1 MPAFEGTEAMVRR
14 KTNPFREQHAGLAGG
29 LPRAYLPGFTLIEL
43 LVVIAMIA
51 LLMAILV
58 PTLSRVRKQAKG
70 LVCQTK
76 LRQWGAALGIY
87 MQDNE
92 GRFPCN
98 AGGSAGEW
106 LLRGAL
112 LSVTNTDPNVAQN
125 SFHHFQTRDIILCPM
140 ATRSRPLDGVS
151 TSSSGSARTTFDIG
165 PSVRKGTVGREF
177 PAWVMFRPEPLFVGS
192 YGVNS
197 ELFRIGG
204 FGSPGTW
211 TRRGWLGPDVLSLRG
226 KPNIP
231 VLLDSGAPSGRPF
244 SAGIGPPFRTSLDA
258 AMFMPF
264 CVDRHDGYV
273 NGLFL
278 DWSVR
283 KLGLKELWKLK
294 WTHDFDT
301 NGPWTKAGGVTPEK
315 WPKWMRKFK
324 DY

>member
-1 MPAFEGTEAMVRR
+1 MVRR
-14 KTNPFREQHAGLAGG
+14 GTKVFRQGHARLRGESAAANP
-29 LPRAYLPGFTLIEL
+29 PGFTLIEL
-43 LVVIAMIA
+43 LVVIAIIA

-58 PTLSRVRKQAKG
+58 PTLSRVRKQAQAM
-70 LVCQTK
+70 VCRAK
-76 LRQWGAALGIY
+76 LRQWGAALAIY
-87 MQDNE
+87 TQDNE

-125 SFHHFQTRDIILCPM
+125 SFHHFQTKDIILCPT
-140 ATRSRPLDGVS
+140 ATRARPLDGVS
-151 TSSSGSARTTFDIG
+151 TSSSGSVPTTFDIR

-177 PAWVMFRPEPLFVGS
+177 PAWIMYRPAPLFVGS
-192 YGVNS
+192 YGVNG

-204 FGSPGTW
+204 FGSPGAW
-211 TRRGWLGPDVLSLRG
+211 TRRGWLGCDILSLRG
-226 KPNIP
+226 KSNIP
-231 VLLDSGAPSGRPF
+231 VLLDSGAPSGTPF
-244 SAGIGPPFRTSLDA
+244 SAGIAPPFLTSFDA

-283 KLGLKELWKLK
+283 KLGLKELWKLQ
-294 WTHDFDT
+294 WTMDFDT
-301 NGPWTKAGGVTPEK
+301 NGPWTKAGGVKPEQ
-315 WPKWMRKFK
+315 WPKWMRSFK
-324 DY
+324 EY